1 MSSRA
6 AIIEDLRAHLA
17 KVAPMRETPPPTP
30 TGIAALDAHIGGW
43 PQPGIAHIHG
53 AIGSG
58 RMGLVLPAMQAHT
71 QAGRTVAVVD
81 PWAGC
86 TPGSAQRGPAA
97 LDVGSVWKHPGRVGH
112 HSAGRQ
118 RRPADDRPPGSSPT
132 VSGCRATSEGDGERP
147 EHCRRAHRVTRP
159 SPERPGS
166 SAMHGWRRG
175 SYRAWRKRQRGALT
189 PSWALSR

>member
-58 RMGLVLPAMQAHT
+58 RMALVLPAMQAHT

-81 PWAGC
+81 PMGWLYPPGLPNVDLQHLMLVRCGSIQAGWATTQLAGSGALPMIVLLDPPPLSQDAARLLRA
-86 TPGSAQRGPAA
+86 TESGQSTVAVLTESLDPRLSAQVRLRCMGGGEVHIERGAC
-97 LDVGSVWKHPGRVGH
+97 G
-112 HSAGRQ
+112 SAGRSL
-118 RRPADDRPPGSSPT
+118 RLG
-132 VSGCRATSEGDGERP
+132 
-147 EHCRRAHRVTRP
+147 
-159 SPERPGS
+159 
-166 SAMHGWRRG
+166 
-175 SYRAWRKRQRGALT
+175 L
-189 PSWALSR
+189 